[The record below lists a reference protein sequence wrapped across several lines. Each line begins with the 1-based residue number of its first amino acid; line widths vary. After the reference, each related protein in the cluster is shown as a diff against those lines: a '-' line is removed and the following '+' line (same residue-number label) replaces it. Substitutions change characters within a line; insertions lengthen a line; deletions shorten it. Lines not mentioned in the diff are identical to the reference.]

1 MHDSFKVKAT
11 ILSQQW
17 MAWTATHTHTHKAMG
32 LKIHDIEQPTY
43 IFHTWQISM
52 QDPARKLSYLC
63 LWDVSSFFI
72 ALLPKHGTADPSTAL
87 TSSTTTIQP
96 LTPQLFSPWHHNHL
110 AHDTTTIQPLTPQP
124 FTQPTPQQF
133 SPLTHS
139 THSFSKLKIVF
150 FCHTSPIVHILFFK
164 VKQWHKC
171 LSPKISI

>member
-63 LWDVSSFFI
+63 LRCFFFLHCI
-72 ALLPKHGTADPSTAL
+72 VTQAWYSRPQHSTNQQHHNYSAPD
-87 TSSTTTIQP
+87 TTTIQP
-96 LTPQLFSPWHHNHL
+96 LAPQPFSPWHHNHS
-110 AHDTTTIQPLTPQP
+110 APDTTTIHPAYTTTIQPLDPQHTQLLQIKNCIFLSY
-124 FTQPTPQQF
+124 FTHCSHF
-133 SPLTHS
+133 I
-139 THSFSKLKIVF
+139 F
-150 FCHTSPIVHILFFK
+150 
-164 VKQWHKC
+164 
-171 LSPKISI
+171 